1 MARHTGP
8 QDSKCS
14 SFSQRKDDRFS
25 AKEVDVLPFF
35 SSARW
40 RCKRKG
46 GHSMNLS
53 EPVDAGAKSIPC
65 SPKFLSDELLVVR
78 AKAGD
83 TVAFVELRERHSTKV
98 LRTLYRITR
107 NWEDAEDALQE
118 SLLKAFRHL
127 SGFENRSSFSS
138 WLTRIA
144 INSALMT
151 LRKRK
156 ACKEVSIDSTDD
168 CKIFGRLEPQDLSED
183 PERRYARCE
192 SEELLN
198 GAMLQLEPAFR
209 DVIQLRQ
216 MEEYSIHELAE
227 SLGISLPAAK
237 SRLLRARRALRTILQ

>member
-1 MARHTGP
+1 
-8 QDSKCS
+8 
-14 SFSQRKDDRFS
+14 
-25 AKEVDVLPFF
+25 
-35 SSARW
+35 
-40 RCKRKG
+40 
-46 GHSMNLS
+46 MNLS
-53 EPVDAGAKSIPC
+53 EPVDTDTMSIPC
-65 SPKFLSDELLVVR
+65 SLEYLSDELLVVR

-83 TVAFVELRERHSTKV
+83 TLAFVELRERHSTKV
-98 LRTLYRITR
+98 LRTLHRITR
-107 NWEDAEDALQE
+107 NREDAEDALQE
-118 SLLKAFRHL
+118 SLLKAFTHL

-168 CKIFGRLEPQDLSED
+168 DCEIFGRFEPQDLSED

-192 SEELLN
+192 RQELLN
-198 GAMLQLEPAFR
+198 VAMLRLKPGLR

-216 MEEYSIHELAE
+216 MDEYSMHELAE
-227 SLGISLPAAK
+227 CLGISLPAAK